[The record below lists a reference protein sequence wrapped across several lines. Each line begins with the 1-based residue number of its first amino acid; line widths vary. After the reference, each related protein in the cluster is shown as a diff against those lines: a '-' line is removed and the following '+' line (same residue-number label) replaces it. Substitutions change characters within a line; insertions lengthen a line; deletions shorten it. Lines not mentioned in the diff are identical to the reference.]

1 MMDMGRRPPLPLA
14 IPALSYLAFE
24 GWLFFT
30 APGLPRALRF
40 TMVSILIFGVVRGNR
55 IAVPLW
61 MLGNLFGALM
71 CCIWFFRASQT
82 SPTTSLIYAALAVA
96 ALCNVGY
103 LFFGRSLRDFMVPEA
118 R

>member
-1 MMDMGRRPPLPLA
+1 MMVMRRRPPLPLA
-14 IPALSYLAFE
+14 IPALSYLMFE

-40 TMVSILIFGVVRGNR
+40 TIVSIVIVGVLRGNR

-61 MLGNLFGALM
+61 MFGNLFGALM
-71 CCIWFFRASQT
+71 CCIGFFRVLQT
-82 SPTTSLIYAALAVA
+82 SPGTSLVFAALAVA
-96 ALCNVGY
+96 ALFNVGY

>member
-1 MMDMGRRPPLPLA
+1 MTVMGRRPPLPLA

-40 TMVSILIFGVVRGNR
+40 TMVSILIVGVVRGNKVA
-55 IAVPLW
+55 IPLW
-61 MLGNLFGALM
+61 MFGNLFGVLM
-71 CCIWFFRASQT
+71 CCIWSFGAART
-82 SPTTSLIYAALAVA
+82 SPGTSFFFAALGAA
-96 ALCNVGY
+96 ALLNVGY
-103 LFFGRSLRDFMVPEA
+103 LFFGRSLRDFMAAEA